1 MFSLGGPLSSTFLLD
16 HQWLSLHS
24 IENLF
29 DNQDLE
35 GVEYYIQKSTA
46 LVGEI
51 ELPVYRCL
59 RGTNNLGKVVAL
71 SLGLGLALIFFFFR
85 KCPPRGIYCAKYYG
99 QGGGGKMVPGKK
111 NEK

>member
-59 RGTNNLGKVVAL
+59 RGTNNLGKAVAL
-71 SLGLGLALIFFFFR
+71 SLGLGLALIFFFFGNVLLR
-85 KCPPRGIYCAKYYG
+85 HSIDLGSRSRVAVG
-99 QGGGGKMVPGKK
+99 
-111 NEK
+111 

>member
-59 RGTNNLGKVVAL
+59 RGTNNLGKAVAL
-71 SLGLGLALIFFFFR
+71 SLGLGLALIFFFSEMSSLDIALTLV
-85 KCPPRGIYCAKYYG
+85 RGLRWLSALAPC
-99 QGGGGKMVPGKK
+99 
-111 NEK
+111 

>member
-16 HQWLSLHS
+16 HQWLLLHS

-59 RGTNNLGKVVAL
+59 RGTNNLGKAVAL
-71 SLGLGLALIFFFFR
+71 SLGLGLALIFFFR
-85 KCPPRGIYCAKYYG
+85 KCPP
-99 QGGGGKMVPGKK
+99 
-111 NEK
+111 